1 MGAGMTFRKPF
12 DSRIKLLIVKRF
24 SSMSREE
31 LRKRMRKAADKIDF
45 IKTKNK
51 GESV

>member
-1 MGAGMTFRKPF
+1 MTFRKPF
-12 DSRIKLLIVKRF
+12 NSRIKSLIVKRF

-31 LRKRMRKAADKIDF
+31 LRKKMRNAADKIDF